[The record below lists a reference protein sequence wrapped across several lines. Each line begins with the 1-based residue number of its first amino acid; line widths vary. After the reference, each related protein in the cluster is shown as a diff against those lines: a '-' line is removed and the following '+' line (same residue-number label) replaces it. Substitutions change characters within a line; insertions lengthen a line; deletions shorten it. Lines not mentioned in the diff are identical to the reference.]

1 MINSLN
7 YYHDNVEN
15 FINQDLISCNYDGFQ
30 HDINLYCYLK
40 ELYNNVKSEF
50 DITIDDLS
58 ALNYLDN
65 MLNEVQKK
73 LYYHS
78 KIRGQIN

>member
-1 MINSLN
+1 MINSTQ
-7 YYHDNVEN
+7 YYHDIVEN

-30 HDINLYCYLK
+30 HDVNLYCYLK

-50 DITIDDLS
+50 DITTDDLS
-58 ALNYLDN
+58 TLNYLN
-65 MLNEVQKK
+65 SMLNEVQKR

>member
-1 MINSLN
+1 MINSLQH
-7 YYHDNVEN
+7 YHDIVEN
-15 FINQDLISCNYDGFQ
+15 FNNQDLISCDYDGFQ
-30 HDINLYCYLK
+30 HDVNLYCYLK

-50 DITIDDLS
+50 DITTDDISTLGY
-58 ALNYLDN
+58 LNS
-65 MLNEVQKK
+65 MLNEVQKR

>member
-15 FINQDLISCNYDGFQ
+15 FINQDLISCNYNGFQ

-58 ALNYLDN
+58 ALNYLNN
-65 MLNEVQKK
+65 MLNEVQKR

>member
-1 MINSLN
+1 MINSTQ
-7 YYHDNVEN
+7 YYHDIVEN
-15 FINQDLISCNYDGFQ
+15 FTNQDLISCDYDGFQ
-30 HDINLYCYLK
+30 HDVNLYCYLK

-50 DITIDDLS
+50 DITTDDIS
-58 ALNYLDN
+58 TLNYLN
-65 MLNEVQKK
+65 GMLNEVQKR

>member
-7 YYHDNVEN
+7 YYHDDVEN

-50 DITIDDLS
+50 DITMDDLS
-58 ALNYLDN
+58 ALNYLNN
-65 MLNEVQKK
+65 MLNKVQKK
-73 LYYHS
+73 LYFHS

>member
-1 MINSLN
+1 MYTINTIHSML
-7 YYHDNVEN
+7 DN
-15 FINQDLISCNYDGFQ
+15 FIVNDLESCDYDAFQ
-30 HDINLYCYLK
+30 HDVNLYCYLK

-50 DITIDDLS
+50 DITTDDLS
-58 ALNYLDN
+58 TLNYLN
-65 MLNEVQKK
+65 SMLNEVQKR

>member
-1 MINSLN
+1 MINSTQ
-7 YYHDNVEN
+7 YYHGIVEN
-15 FINQDLISCNYDGFQ
+15 FINQDLVSCNYDGFQ
-30 HDINLYCYLK
+30 HDVNLYCYLK

-50 DITIDDLS
+50 DIATDDIS
-58 ALNYLDN
+58 ALGYLN
-65 MLNEVQKK
+65 SMLNEVQKR

>member
-1 MINSLN
+1 MYNMNTIHSML
-7 YYHDNVEN
+7 DN
-15 FINQDLISCNYDGFQ
+15 FIVNDLKSCDYDGFQ

-50 DITIDDLS
+50 DIATDDISTLDY
-58 ALNYLDN
+58 LNS
-65 MLNEVQKK
+65 MLNEVQKR

-78 KIRGQIN
+78 KIRNQIN